1 MQRLLALLKVVIL
14 ALLAA
19 LVLIDAGDY
28 LFVRYRMT
36 RNISGDP
43 FETRMIERTYGIPHK
58 NGSAEIVNDAPEPET
73 CVHSIFPHMGYTP
86 CWYLNRSS
94 KNIIMLELLA
104 TGPADLEGFG
114 LATDCY
120 SPFHAAYA
128 VPISGHSSFR
138 TT

>member
-1 MQRLLALLKVVIL
+1 MHRALAALKGTMLALAV
-14 ALLAA
+14 A
-19 LVLIDAGDY
+19 LVLIYAGDY
-28 LFVRYRMT
+28 LFVRFRIT
-36 RNISGDP
+36 RNLAGDP

-104 TGPADLEGFG
+104 THPPVLDP
-114 LATDCY
+114 TK
-120 SPFHAAYA
+120 
-128 VPISGHSSFR
+128 
-138 TT
+138 